1 MSDHNVSKELKE
13 NTLLMEGGGS
23 IGRAEGQGAERRE
36 PGESGKRLYRQ
47 LKGFG
52 LS

>member
-1 MSDHNVSKELKE
+1 M
-13 NTLLMEGGGS
+13 
-23 IGRAEGQGAERRE
+23 ERRE
-36 PGESGKRLYRQ
+36 PGESGRRREDGEWLHGP